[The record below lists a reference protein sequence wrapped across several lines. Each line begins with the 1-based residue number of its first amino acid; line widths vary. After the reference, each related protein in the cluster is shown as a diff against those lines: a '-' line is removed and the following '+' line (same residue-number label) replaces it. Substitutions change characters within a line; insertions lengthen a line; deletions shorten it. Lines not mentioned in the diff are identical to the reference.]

1 MNVKKQFLVLFS
13 VLYSTFMSA
22 QIGLG
27 IVAPDPSAIVD
38 LKSDTKGF
46 LTPRMT
52 IEERDLIKVPATG
65 LLIFNTTTAGFN
77 YFDTKWRDF
86 SKIQNSVKASGAVST
101 TSALNV
107 KIPEMSLKPEPGT
120 YLAMFNSQYTNS
132 VTITTKV
139 NTDQSLADLDAIYNQ
154 INDVPTTNDTHPFLF
169 GSLAGEVLSP
179 GKYSVQSAI
188 AIGENLILDG
198 GGNQN
203 AVFIFQALGDITL
216 ASFTTITLSNGTKA
230 ENVFWLAEGAVNVG
244 EGATM
249 KGTLFSHGFAV
260 SLGALCV
267 LEGRMY
273 TTAGAIAF
281 GPGAASLPAN
291 FPDTID
297 LKSLSHFLIFTGS
310 GAINN
315 TGTTTVY
322 NGDIAT
328 QAGDTGSLAAAIVNG
343 IIYPSGISTSVVFSG
358 VSYLI
363 SFVSFSLYKNGV
375 EIPGSSRRVTCDSEL
390 GNVLLQSLVTIEKG
404 DVIDVRWKTEG
415 GVLGLSNR
423 SLILIKAKS

>member
-1 MNVKKQFLVLFS
+1 MNIKKQFLVFFL
-13 VLYSTFMSA
+13 VLHTTFMSA
-22 QIGLG
+22 QLGLG
-27 IVAPDPSAIVD
+27 IIATDPSAIVD

-65 LLIFNTTTAGFN
+65 LLIFNTTTAGFK
-77 YFDTKWRDF
+77 YFDTKWKDF
-86 SKIQNSVKASGAVST
+86 SKIQNSVKAAGAVST
-101 TSALNV
+101 TSALYV

-154 INDVPTTNDTHPFLF
+154 INEVPTTNDMHAFLF
-169 GSLAGEVLSP
+169 GSSVGEVLTP

-188 AIGENLILDG
+188 SIGENLILDG

-273 TTAGAIAF
+273 TTAGSIAF

-291 FPDTID
+291 LPDTID
-297 LKSLSHFLIFTGS
+297 LKSLSHFLIFTGA

-328 QAGDTGSLAAAIVNG
+328 QAGATSSLNAAIVNG
-343 IIYPSGISTSVVFSG
+343 IIYPTGISTSVVFSG

-404 DVIDVRWKTEG
+404 DVIDVRWKTDG

>member
-1 MNVKKQFLVLFS
+1 MNIKKQFLVFFL
-13 VLYSTFMSA
+13 VLHTTFMSA
-22 QIGLG
+22 QLGLG
-27 IVAPDPSAIVD
+27 IVATDPSAIVD

-77 YFDTKWRDF
+77 YFDTKWKDF
-86 SKIQNSVKASGAVST
+86 SKIQNSVKAAGAVST
-101 TSALNV
+101 TSALYV

-154 INDVPTTNDTHPFLF
+154 INEVPTTNDMHAFLF
-169 GSLAGEVLSP
+169 GSSVGEVLIP
-179 GKYSVQSAI
+179 GKYSVKSAI
-188 AIGENLILDG
+188 SIGENLILDG

-297 LKSLSHFLIFTGS
+297 LKSLSHFLIFTGA

-328 QAGDTGSLAAAIVNG
+328 QAGSTSSLNAAIVNG
-343 IIYPSGISTSVVFSG
+343 IIYPTGISTSVVFSG

-404 DVIDVRWKTEG
+404 DVIDVRWKTDG